1 MDRPLDP
8 TLDPTAARTLDRTL
22 GFTDL
27 MLIVIGT
34 VIGSGIF
41 IVPATV
47 LTQSEGALGTA
58 LLVWLI
64 AGP

>member
-1 MDRPLDP
+1 MEQPVAP
-8 TLDPTAARTLDRTL
+8 AHTLHRTL

-41 IVPATV
+41 IVPAT
-47 LTQSEGALGTA
+47 LIAHTGGALGT
-58 LLVWLI
+58 
-64 AGP
+64 